1 MIKKNIMPKF
11 LPVVEGPSFMQVIKR
26 TGHQPLPTSLPV
38 DHFTSGSAE
47 DEQRN
52 GTVNG
57 HSSLINILLSP
68 VRVYYN

>member
-1 MIKKNIMPKF
+1 
-11 LPVVEGPSFMQVIKR
+11 MQVIKR

-38 DHFTSGSAE
+38 DHFTSESAE

-57 HSSLINILLSP
+57 HSSMINILLSP